1 MQGSVFISKGKKMK
15 KALLFSIA
23 VIAILMSCGSDDGN
37 DVTGSELTSVVGHSY
52 SAMNFNDCLIYTF
65 NSDGSIRVEKRSGS
79 ESGSLEAEG
88 TGRYSVSGLTMK
100 LDVPSSLPNLCEDC
114 FNHFT
119 ATISS
124 DYRSFS
130 YEQAGNMKM
139 TFKIIK

>member
-23 VIAILMSCGSDDGN
+23 VIAILMSCGSDDGK
-37 DVTGSELTSVVGHSY
+37 DVAGSELTSVVGHSY

-65 NSDGSIRVEKRSGS
+65 NSNGSLSIEERSGS
-79 ESGSLEAEG
+79 EEG
-88 TGRYSVSGLTMK
+88 TLKDSSVGKYSVSVLTLN
-100 LDVPSSLPNLCEDC
+100 LDIPSVKGCEDC

-119 ATISS
+119 ATISR